1 MSLRTRLLLY
11 FSIIVVVVVLALVF
25 FINQDSSRQ
34 VQDYMLRGGMYGYSD
49 IVRRAEGYYQL
60 HGTWNGIET
69 IAGDFL
75 SNNMG
80 NMGNMGRNMN
90 NGPAKVDEF
99 SIIDE
104 NLVVVWSSAGEE
116 LGSTLNESALDN
128 AITLSIVPKKV
139 VGYLIVSNKPVVQ
152 ETDVSPLI
160 TKLRTAVLR
169 SGLIA
174 GVLALILAILLANQL
189 IKPVRLLTQAADSLA
204 KGALSTRVQVK
215 GKDEIAQL
223 GTSFNEMAEN
233 LESAEARKKALT
245 ADIAHELRSPL
256 AVQKAQLEAMQ
267 DGIVPITQEN
277 LQTVVDQTNFLTRLV
292 DDLRTLALVD
302 AGELPLEMEQVDL
315 PALITHVV
323 ERFKPQADRQKIELV
338 FTNSSNHDEIIV
350 KADPDRMTQILGNLI
365 ANALHHTPDGG
376 KISIG
381 VQKDTKII
389 TVSVRDTGCGIPEGD
404 LAHLFE
410 RFYRGDKSRNRQDT
424 GSTGL
429 GLSIARNLARVH
441 GGELNAENAE
451 GSGALFILT
460 LPG

>member
-11 FSIIVVVVVLALVF
+11 FSIIVVVVVLVLVL

-34 VQDYMLRGGMYGYSD
+34 VQDYMLRGGLYGYSD

-60 HGTWNGIET
+60 HGTWEGIET
-69 IAGDFL
+69 IASDFKL
-75 SNNMG
+75 TNIVNPTNMG
-80 NMGNMGRNMN
+80 HSP
-90 NGPAKVDEF
+90 NGGPMRSGKF
-99 SIIDE
+99 SITDE
-104 NLVVVWSSAGEE
+104 SLVVVWSSAGEE
-116 LGSTLNESALDN
+116 VGSILDESFLGN
-128 AITLSIVPKKV
+128 AITLSIPQKNQI
-139 VGYLIVSNKPVVQ
+139 GYLIVSNTPVVQ
-152 ETDVSPLI
+152 ENEVSPLI
-160 TKLRTAVLR
+160 EKLRTAVLR

-174 GVLALILAILLANQL
+174 GVLALVLAILLANQL

-204 KGALSTRVQVK
+204 KGALSTRVRVT

-315 PALITHVV
+315 PALISHVV
-323 ERFKPQADRQKIELV
+323 ERFKPQADSQKIGLM
-338 FTNSSNHDEIIV
+338 FAKSSDHDEIFV

-376 KISIG
+376 KISIS
-381 VQKDTKII
+381 VQKKNKMIA
-389 TVSVRDTGCGIPEGD
+389 VSVRDTGCGIPEGD

-410 RFYRGDKSRNRQDT
+410 RFYRGDKSRNRQDS

-441 GGELNAENAE
+441 GGELTAENAE
-451 GSGALFILT
+451 GGGALFILT